1 MCSLCDGKLWCGT
14 GFSVDGHGAI
24 VRTGM
29 LNCKAIG
36 SEMVL
41 AYVLPRYCR
50 ERHNVSDEKQR
61 MKRKRLAVF
70 AGDVKKMKKKQNVDK
85 EQKDMLELLAAGVT
99 RINVDEDAV
108 EAMKGIAGTTT
119 SRYP

>member
-1 MCSLCDGKLWCGT
+1 MFCQSDLEGLFHRIKRLKISSDSYKEVCSLCDGKLWCGT

-50 ERHNVSDEKQR
+50 ERHNVSDER
-61 MKRKRLAVF
+61 
-70 AGDVKKMKKKQNVDK
+70 N
-85 EQKDMLELLAAGVT
+85 E
-99 RINVDEDAV
+99 
-108 EAMKGIAGTTT
+108 
-119 SRYP
+119 